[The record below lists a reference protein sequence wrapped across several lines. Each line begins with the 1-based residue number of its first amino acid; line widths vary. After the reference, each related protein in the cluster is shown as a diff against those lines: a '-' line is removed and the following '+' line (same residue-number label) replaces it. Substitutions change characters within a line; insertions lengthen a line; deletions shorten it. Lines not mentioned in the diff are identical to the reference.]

1 MATPTALLGIR
12 MSADEVRRALLRSG
26 VTVAV
31 VKPVVDHPDRHLRT
45 EYLDGEGQRRRKSVL
60 AANEGTIIGWATR
73 GMPVRMIAAAFMVS
87 EEAIH
92 SRLRSSGISR
102 SISHRKVEVH
112 AQAAQEPRLVVKA
125 NDHQA

>member
-1 MATPTALLGIR
+1 MVCLVGVRGVVAIGAMHVGRSVVSVFMVMVMVMLL
-12 MSADEVRRALLRSG
+12 
-26 VTVAV
+26 
-31 VKPVVDHPDRHLRT
+31 
-45 EYLDGEGQRRRKSVL
+45 
-60 AANEGTIIGWATR
+60 
-73 GMPVRMIAAAFMVS
+73 MPVRMIAAAFMVS